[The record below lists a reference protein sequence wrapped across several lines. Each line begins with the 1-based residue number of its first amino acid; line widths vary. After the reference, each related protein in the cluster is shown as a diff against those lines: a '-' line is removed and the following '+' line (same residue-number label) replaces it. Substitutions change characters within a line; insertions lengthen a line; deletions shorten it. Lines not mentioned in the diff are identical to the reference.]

1 MVLESRQLYGNFVTS
16 ESTNE
21 KEKSVEESDEIEI
34 VTAASTQVD
43 DGDDTGPFS
52 PPDENDML
60 KFEAKDAI
68 DKPPIE
74 DEKDVSDTGTDM

>member
-1 MVLESRQLYGNFVTS
+1 M
-16 ESTNE
+16 
-21 KEKSVEESDEIEI
+21 
-34 VTAASTQVD
+34 TAASTQVD

-52 PPDENDML
+52 PPDEKDML

-74 DEKDVSDTGTDM
+74 DEKDVLDTGTDLLHLYRGLSPFYLKEMR